1 MAMEAGTKVIPAHS
15 KFTSE
20 LDVSDPADRKEMNAR
35 VFGRGYKTGRDGK
48 PVDTSRGSDAFW
60 VSDLEM
66 PEDPREEQALLS
78 KIRDAFE
85 RHIAA
90 IRQYGKRGAAPPSQ
104 HHSFQDDASEE
115 AGRINDLR
123 RAKGLEPLPMPGTTV

>member
-1 MAMEAGTKVIPAHS
+1 MAIEAVEKVIPPHS

-20 LDVSDPADRKEMNAR
+20 LDVSNSADRKEMNNR
-35 VFGRGYKTGRDGK
+35 VFGRDHKTGRDGK
-48 PVDTSRGSDAFW
+48 PVDMSRGSNAFW

-66 PEDPREEQALLS
+66 PEDPREQQALLR
-78 KIRDAFE
+78 KIRDAFNA
-85 RHIAA
+85 HVVA
-90 IRQYGKRGAAPPSQ
+90 IRTYSKRGFCVPAQ
-104 HHSFQDDASEE
+104 QHSFQDDAIEE